1 MSLFGVTEDHEFI
14 RQAQA
19 LIPDARL
26 RDDLLSAAYAMLA
39 YHPLAGRE
47 LGSGVRRLAYDI
59 PPLKMTVIILYTV
72 EQQNVTLHEI
82 FAAITSTQPH
92 EE

>member
-1 MSLFGVTEDHEFI
+1 MSLFGVTEDHEFV

-26 RDDLLSAAYAMLA
+26 RADLLSAAYSMPV
-39 YHPLAGRE
+39 YHPLAGRD
-47 LGSGVRRLAYDI
+47 LGAGVRRLVYDI

-72 EQQNVTLHEI
+72 EQQNITLHEI
-82 FAAITSTQPH
+82 FQAVTPI
-92 EE
+92 EEQR